1 MDCDTCCKGE
11 YEILSAVICDNVK
24 KEDTCSYVD
33 IIVLLY
39 MHDVNS
45 GMALI

>member
-24 KEDTCSYVD
+24 KEGSYVD